1 MGWYFGFKLHLICNE
16 RGELLN
22 FMLTKANIDD
32 RNTDVFNR
40 LSDNVFGKLFA
51 DKGYI
56 SQGLFERL
64 FNDGIEIVTG
74 LKCNMKNR
82 LMPLYDKILLRKRS
96 VIKESSDFDNMMND
110 VENEVEEQQAED
122 GLVNR
127 VPELK
132 QLSEDID
139 KATNTFINATFE
151 LESAI
156 QQYQRA
162 ETKLGGAVTTISKK
176 VDTINQH
183 IDKVLENTPTQLKV
197 SVNVNDADWQ
207 KIQELFAKERQWM
220 TAQMHI
226 REVNSMFADERKKV
240 RERYKEYDGY
250 YLGHHAQ

>member
-1 MGWYFGFKLHLICNE
+1 MAIRKSKI
-16 RGELLN
+16 
-22 FMLTKANIDD
+22 NID
-32 RNTDVFNR
+32 TE
-40 LSDNVFGKLFA
+40 
-51 DKGYI
+51 
-56 SQGLFERL
+56 ER
-64 FNDGIEIVTG
+64 
-74 LKCNMKNR
+74 
-82 LMPLYDKILLRKRS
+82 
-96 VIKESSDFDNMMND
+96 SDFDNMMND

-139 KATNTFINATFE
+139 KATNTFINAALE

-162 ETKLGGAVTTISKK
+162 EAKLGGAVTTISKK
-176 VDTINQH
+176 VDTINLH
-183 IDKVLENTPTQLKV
+183 IDKVLENAPTKLKV

-220 TAQMHI
+220 TAQMQTHI

-240 RERYKEYDGY
+240 RERYKEYDGC
-250 YLGHHAQ
+250 YLGHYAQWFFWFFFVLGFFLFSSIIVMIVGKSLN

>member
-1 MGWYFGFKLHLICNE
+1 MAIRKSKITIDTEE
-16 RGELLN
+16 R
-22 FMLTKANIDD
+22 
-32 RNTDVFNR
+32 
-40 LSDNVFGKLFA
+40 
-51 DKGYI
+51 
-56 SQGLFERL
+56 
-64 FNDGIEIVTG
+64 
-74 LKCNMKNR
+74 
-82 LMPLYDKILLRKRS
+82 
-96 VIKESSDFDNMMND
+96 SDFDNMMND

-139 KATNTFINATFE
+139 KATNTFINATLE

-162 ETKLGGAVTTISKK
+162 EVNLGNTVTTIGKK

-183 IDKVLENTPTQLKV
+183 IDKALEDAPTQLKV
-197 SVNVNDADWQ
+197 SVKVNDADWQ

-220 TAQMHI
+220 TAQMQTHI

-240 RERYKEYDGY
+240 RERYKEYDGC
-250 YLGHHAQ
+250 YLGHYAQWFFWFFFTIGIVITFTMIFLLINSFYHWTK

>member
-1 MGWYFGFKLHLICNE
+1 MAIRKSKI
-16 RGELLN
+16 
-22 FMLTKANIDD
+22 NID
-32 RNTDVFNR
+32 TE
-40 LSDNVFGKLFA
+40 
-51 DKGYI
+51 
-56 SQGLFERL
+56 ER
-64 FNDGIEIVTG
+64 
-74 LKCNMKNR
+74 
-82 LMPLYDKILLRKRS
+82 
-96 VIKESSDFDNMMND
+96 SDFDNMMND

-139 KATNTFINATFE
+139 KATNTFINATLE

-162 ETKLGGAVTTISKK
+162 EAKLGGAVTTISKK

-183 IDKVLENTPTQLKV
+183 IDKVLENAPTQLKV

-220 TAQMHI
+220 TAQMQTHI
-226 REVNSMFADERKKV
+226 REVNDIFLRKRKSAI
-240 RERYKEYDGY
+240 ERYEEADGIFF
-250 YLGHHAQ
+250 GHYAQWAFMFFFYIGIICTAVITIAIIGQYCDWF